1 MGHVQVKARLR
12 SPTNGRE
19 REVDALVD
27 TGATLTVIPKAY
39 AEELGLARIGTR
51 QVRTASGTEQLE
63 ETFMLI
69 EAEGRTT
76 TTPTL
81 ISPKVDRVLLGV
93 LALEALELKVNPTT
107 GRLERAELLL
117 M

>member
-1 MGHVQVKARLR
+1 MGHVHVKARLR

-27 TGATLTVIPKAY
+27 TRATLTVIPRAY

-51 QVRTASGTEQLE
+51 QVRTASGAEELE

-69 EAEGRTT
+69 DAEGRTT